1 MKLLLE
7 NWKKYIMIDKSFYR
21 KKEIYSSRAN
31 IYRLKKDIG
40 YVPSINGID
49 MVRMLIK
56 YYLKKNHSKY

>member
-1 MKLLLE
+1 MLDIILSLAYKDDL
-7 NWKKYIMIDKSFYR
+7 

-56 YYLKKNHSKY
+56 YYLTKISL